1 MYLDNR
7 YLRVLRERR
16 GFRQIDLA
24 KAASISRAYLS
35 MLESGERRS
44 VSPGVAARL
53 AGALGVAIE
62 ELCPVAPR
70 LSPTVNV
77 RRPRQSPGPS

>member
-1 MYLDNR
+1 MHLDAR
-7 YLRVLRERR
+7 YLRVLRERH
-16 GFRQIDLA
+16 GYRQIDLA

-44 VSPGVAARL
+44 VSPAVAARL
-53 AGALGVAIE
+53 AGALNVAIV
-62 ELCPVAPR
+62 ELCPVTPR
-70 LSPTVNV
+70 LTPVNA